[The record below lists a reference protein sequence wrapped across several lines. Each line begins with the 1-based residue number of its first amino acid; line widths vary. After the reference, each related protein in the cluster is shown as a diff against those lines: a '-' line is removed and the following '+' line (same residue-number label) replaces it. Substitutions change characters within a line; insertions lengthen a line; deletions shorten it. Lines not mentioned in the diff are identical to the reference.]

1 MKIAFF
7 STQKYDRDFFLKE
20 NDRFNFDLVFFE
32 VHLKQETLELAKGYE
47 AICVFVND
55 KIDQAMLKELHKNGT
70 KLIVLRC
77 AGFNNIDIKAAQEIA
92 LTASTQKITST
103 VFAIIK
109 QQTTGKTVAYD
120 VMKVYQV

>member
-55 KIDQAMLKELHKNGT
+55 KIDQPMLNRCKPAT
-70 KLIVLRC
+70 VLLSSRQPFRLMGLGWLRLVLLC
-77 AGFNNIDIKAAQEIA
+77 LRTPSRIDP
-92 LTASTQKITST
+92 
-103 VFAIIK
+103 
-109 QQTTGKTVAYD
+109 
-120 VMKVYQV
+120 